1 MPYKMDLN
9 MRVHILFTWICKF
22 HGRTCFHHIAILPSL
37 LLIGRQLICHPAQ
50 ATKLPANAPGVVS
63 LILGCY
69 IPSGKG
75 VGVTA
80 RSFPF
85 SSIAGAS
92 GSLPSPYPSI
102 YPLGQ
107 NPSFISC
114 IRVPQRNG
122 YSFYPLLLLGVSSR
136 SCQQKL

>member
-1 MPYKMDLN
+1 MH
-9 MRVHILFTWICKF
+9 VHILFTWICKF
-22 HGRTCFHHIAILPSL
+22 RGHTCFHHISILPLL

-69 IPSGKG
+69 TPRGKE

-80 RSFPF
+80 WSSPF

-92 GSLPSPYPSI
+92 GSLPSPYPPI

-107 NPSFISC
+107 NPSFILC
-114 IRVPQRNG
+114 ITVPQLNG
-122 YSFYPLLLLGVSSR
+122 YSFYPLLLLGVSSMR
-136 SCQQKL
+136 CQQKL